1 MNKYSDDILAASA
14 DPSRLESLYQA
25 AVQRGEQTAF
35 NAALLACYQE
45 APDNL
50 LFAAWYYRL
59 LGAPA
64 ERQPAPARTGL
75 WLLAVPL
82 ALLSGLLIGLIA
94 SANDIFLQH
103 IPYVVLLW
111 APIAAS
117 VAILFL
123 ALAAKSYYRQAILAI
138 GLLVIAVIYVLLI
151 SPTQTVLYG
160 KHYLDQMAIHLP
172 LLAWIALGFT
182 LLGLRAL
189 VKDRFSFL
197 IKSIEVAITA
207 GLYLIAGV
215 AFGVITMGMLQAL
228 SIELPEKW
236 MLFLAGGGFGLIPIL
251 AIASIYDPRLRPSE
265 QDFSQ
270 GLSKFIAFMMRLLLP
285 LTLLV
290 LAVYVVLLIPFN
302 FLGPFLNRDALIVFN
317 IMLFAVVGLL
327 LGAMPIFSNDLTPRL
342 KTWLRYGILAVAGLA
357 ILVSLYAFAAILY
370 RTFNDTLTLNRL
382 VIIGWNLINTTIL
395 GFLFYQV
402 WRKGQAGWVEAAQVV
417 YSRAIPAY
425 VVWTLCV
432 IFIIPLIFR

>member
-1 MNKYSDDILAASA
+1 MNAYSDEILAASTNPA
-14 DPSRLESLYQA
+14 RLESLYQE
-25 AVQRGEQTAF
+25 AVQRGGMNDF
-35 NAALLACYQE
+35 KAALLASYQE

-59 LGAPA
+59 QNAPV
-64 ERQPAPARTGL
+64 ESRPAPARAGL
-75 WLLAVPL
+75 WLLAIPL

-117 VAILFL
+117 VAIVFL
-123 ALAAKSYYRQAILAI
+123 ALAAKSYYRNAILAI
-138 GLLVIAVIYVLLI
+138 GLLVVAVIYVLLI
-151 SPTQTVLYG
+151 APTQTVLYG
-160 KHYLDQMAIHLP
+160 QHYLNQMAIHLP

-182 LLGLRAL
+182 LLGLRSL

-197 IKSIEVAITA
+197 IKSIEIAITA
-207 GLYLIAGV
+207 GLYLIAGM
-215 AFGVITMGMLQAL
+215 AFGSITVGMLSAL

-236 MLFLAGGGFGLIPIL
+236 LLFLAGGGFGLIPIL
-251 AIASIYDPRLRPSE
+251 AIASIYDPRLSPSE

-270 GLSKFIAFMMRLLLP
+270 GLSKFIANMMRLLLP

-290 LAVYVVLLIPFN
+290 LAVYAVLIPFN
-302 FLGPFLNRDALIVFN
+302 FMEPFRNRDVLIVYN
-317 IMLFAVVGLL
+317 IMLFAVIGLL
-327 LGAMPIFSNDLTPRL
+327 LGAIPILPDELAPRL
-342 KTWLRYGILAVAGLA
+342 KTWLRYGVLAVTGLA

-370 RTFNDTLTLNRL
+370 RTFNDNLTLNRT

-402 WRKGQAGWVEAAQVV
+402 WRKGQAGWVEAAQTV
-417 YSRAIPAY
+417 YSRAIAAY

-432 IFIIPLIFR
+432 IFVVPLIFR